1 MPMKQIRLKLAKRP
15 ARILQGHPWVFA
27 GEIETPPKIEDG
39 VAVELLD
46 TRGNSLGAGIWSGK
60 SQIVWRR
67 FSRVVREWDGEFLSA
82 ALEKAIARRG
92 NALPCC
98 RLVWS
103 EADSLPGLVVDKFE
117 DTLVIQALTV
127 GADKQ
132 LPFIADWLDRKLSP
146 AEIIFRN
153 DAPTR
158 KFEGLELGISFYKD
172 KIHTPRWFKID
183 GLEYFLDLAN
193 GQKTGFYLDQRE
205 QHSHVAKRHAA
216 GRNVLDACCNQG
228 GFAMQCS
235 RHGAA
240 SVTGIDISAAAIEA
254 SRKNCE
260 RNGITNANF
269 EVANLF
275 DWFGNN
281 RDRRFDLIVLDPP
294 PFARSKSALEGAL
307 RGYKELNLRALKMLT
322 PGGILATYSCSQRIG
337 IERYIDVVSSAA
349 RDAKRDVRLLEIT
362 GQPADHPSLL
372 NFPESHYLK
381 GLILQA
387 E

>member
-1 MPMKQIRLKLAKRP
+1 M
-15 ARILQGHPWVFA
+15 
-27 GEIETPPKIEDG
+27 
-39 VAVELLD
+39 
-46 TRGNSLGAGIWSGK
+46 
-60 SQIVWRR
+60 
-67 FSRVVREWDGEFLSA
+67 
-82 ALEKAIARRG
+82 
-92 NALPCC
+92 
-98 RLVWS
+98 
-103 EADSLPGLVVDKFE
+103 
-117 DTLVIQALTV
+117 
-127 GADKQ
+127 
-132 LPFIADWLDRKLSP
+132 
-146 AEIIFRN
+146 
-153 DAPTR
+153 
-158 KFEGLELGISFYKD
+158 
-172 KIHTPRWFKID
+172 
-183 GLEYFLDLAN
+183 
-193 GQKTGFYLDQRE
+193 
-205 QHSHVAKRHAA
+205 
-216 GRNVLDACCNQG
+216 
-228 GFAMQCS
+228 
-235 RHGAA
+235 
-240 SVTGIDISAAAIEA
+240 TGIDISAAAIEA